1 MHPTKQESLRTLF
14 REMESVVVTFS
25 GGIDSTLLAKVAF
38 QELGNRALALTG
50 VSPSL
55 ASSELEEARQVARSI
70 GIPHAEVATY
80 EMEDLRYAA
89 NPENRCYFCKTELF
103 SVASR
108 EATHRGYR
116 WVVEGT
122 HVEDLTG
129 HRPGFQAVRE
139 QNIRSPF
146 VEAGFTKADIREF
159 ARELGLPNWDKP
171 ALACLASRL
180 PTGTTITRDNL
191 ATVEAAEEILR
202 AAGARQFRARLHGD
216 TLRVELGIGDMP
228 LAGDKSFR
236 ERVQSQCSE
245 LGFQWVVLD
254 LRPYGTKPPPVLEPV
269 FTELSK
275 IKEALAC
282 VGIEEASVL
291 QEESLLRL
299 RLPENELNQLS
310 SLERQQVLREI
321 CEPSGTRHVTVDLV
335 PLGQA
340 YIPVRTLDVPVG
352 VMAQ

>member
-1 MHPTKQESLRTLF
+1 MQPTKQESLRSLF

-38 QELGNRALALTG
+38 QELGDRALALTG

-80 EMEDLRYAA
+80 EMEDPRYAA
-89 NPENRCYFCKTELF
+89 NPENRCYFCKSELF

-129 HRPGFQAVRE
+129 HRPGFQAVHE

-146 VEAGFTKADIREF
+146 VETGFTKADIREF
-159 ARELGLPNWDKP
+159 ARDLGLPNWDKP

-202 AAGARQFRARLHGD
+202 AAGARQFRARLHGG
-216 TLRVELGIGDMP
+216 TLRVELGIGDMS
-228 LAGDKSFR
+228 LAGGKSFR

-254 LRPYGTKPPPVLEPV
+254 LRPYGTNSPSVPEQSLAEI
-269 FTELSK
+269 SK
-275 IKEALAC
+275 IKQDLAC
-282 VGIEEASVL
+282 VGIEEGSIF
-291 QEESLLRL
+291 QEGSLLRL
-299 RLPENELNQLS
+299 RLPEHELDRLS
-310 SLERQQVLREI
+310 SLDRQQVLRAI
-321 CEPSGTRHVTVDLV
+321 CEPSGARHVTVDLV
-335 PLGQA
+335 PLGQT
-340 YIPVRTLDVPVG
+340 YISIRTLDDPAG
-352 VMAQ
+352 VTVQ